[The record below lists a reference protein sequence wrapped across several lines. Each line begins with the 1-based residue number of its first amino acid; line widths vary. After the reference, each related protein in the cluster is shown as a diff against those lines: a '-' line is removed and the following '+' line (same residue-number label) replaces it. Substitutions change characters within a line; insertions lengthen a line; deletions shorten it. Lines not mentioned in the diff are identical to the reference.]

1 MLDLNS
7 KYYPRDVYSHN
18 ENITRENMRKY
29 DEKRN
34 KWYDMAEKMYPN
46 FYKMRRNSNE
56 KIQAIESINKIMGYS
71 I

>member
-18 ENITRENMRKY
+18 ESITRENMRKY

-34 KWYDMAEKMYPN
+34 KWYNMAEKRIQKN
-46 FYKMRRNSNE
+46 F
-56 KIQAIESINKIMGYS
+56 
-71 I
+71 